1 MLRFILPIFI
11 IIVSITGFFLFVAP
25 LYNEVKT
32 LKTEV
37 ASYDVALNNSIRLEN
52 ERDRLVAKYNSI
64 SPTNL
69 EKLNK
74 LLPDSVD
81 SIRLILEIEKIASPY
96 GMVLKDTRYN
106 PAEKDKDAKDS
117 NNVAGGSATK
127 SNQNYGV
134 WDLEFSTEGSY
145 QNFLSLLED
154 LENNLRIVDISSIQ
168 FSSESVNTKAS
179 NDNYKYNFKIKTY
192 WLKN

>member
-1 MLRFILPIFI
+1 M
-11 IIVSITGFFLFVAP
+11 
-25 LYNEVKT
+25 
-32 LKTEV
+32 
-37 ASYDVALNNSIRLEN
+37 
-52 ERDRLVAKYNSI
+52 
-64 SPTNL
+64 
-69 EKLNK
+69 
-74 LLPDSVD
+74 D

-106 PAEKDKDAKDS
+106 PAEKDKDAKDGS
-117 NNVAGGSATK
+117 SVAGGTATK
-127 SNQNYGV
+127 SNQNYGT

-179 NDNYKYNFKIKTY
+179 NDNYKFNFKIKTY

>member
-64 SPTNL
+64 SPLNL

-106 PAEKDKDAKDS
+106 PSEKDKDTKDS
-117 NNVAGGSATK
+117 SSVAGGAATK
-127 SNQNYGV
+127 SNQNYGT

-179 NDNYKYNFKIKTY
+179 NDNYKFNFKIKTY